1 MASKDSKSKN
11 KNSEPHPN
19 PTKKT
24 KRIEAKTPLEERVQE
39 RTSELDEADE
49 KLRQA
54 RDRFYALFNANP
66 IPTLLMRLEDGVFLN
81 VNVEFLNYFGFQR
94 EDVIG
99 HRPEELNL
107 GLRLDTAEYDTFVAQ
122 VKSTGRIQSYE
133 TQLMQPSG
141 EWKNILVSVQYI
153 ELDGTEAI
161 ISTFIDITDRVR
173 AEQQIRSLA
182 SELTATEQAER
193 HRLSQIL
200 HDDLQQRIFAIQMQL
215 SFLKEAYEKNDL
227 QTFAADFP
235 QLEMWLAEAI
245 KVTRQLSV
253 DLSPPIL
260 HGEGLVEAIIW
271 LAAQMEEQYGLKVN
285 TRSNGQPIEL
295 DEKVRVLV
303 FYALRELLFNIV
315 KHAGILEA
323 TIRFEHADSHLRVT
337 VQDQGVGFDGSVV
350 MNGSKTAHGLLN
362 VQHRL
367 HLLGCS
373 MEIHSQSG
381 RGAEAIIKVP
391 YEKMDISL

>member
-19 PTKKT
+19 STKKT
-24 KRIEAKTPLEERVQE
+24 KRIEAKASLEE
-39 RTSELDEADE
+39 ANE

-66 IPTLLMRLEDGVFLN
+66 IPTLLLRLADGVFLN
-81 VNVEFLNYFGFQR
+81 VNVEFLNYFGLPR

-99 HRPEELNL
+99 HHPEELNL
-107 GLRLDTAEYDTFVAQ
+107 GLRLNTVEYGTFIAQ
-122 VKSTGRIQSYE
+122 VKDTGRIQSYE
-133 TQLMQPSG
+133 TQLMHPSG

-227 QTFAADFP
+227 QAFTADFP

-285 TRSNGQPIEL
+285 TQSNSQPIKL
-295 DEKVRVLV
+295 DEKVRILV

-315 KHAGILEA
+315 KHAGTLEA
-323 TIRFEHADSHLRVT
+323 TVRFEHYDSHLRVT

-350 MNGSKTAHGLLN
+350 MNDSKTAHGLLN
-362 VQHRL
+362 IRHRL